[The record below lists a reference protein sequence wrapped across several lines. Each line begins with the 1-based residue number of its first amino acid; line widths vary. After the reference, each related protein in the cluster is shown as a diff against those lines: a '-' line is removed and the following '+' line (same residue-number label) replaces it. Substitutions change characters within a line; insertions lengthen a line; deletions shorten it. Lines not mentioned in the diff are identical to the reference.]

1 MKLLITLLAVASATV
16 QTSNTVVVYNDDNG
30 GSGFFEFFIGL
41 VLIPLTLVCLW
52 KNEKKI
58 VAYHKVIVSAKKSV
72 VTADCNN
79 VLKTLDYKLVHV

>member
-1 MKLLITLLAVASATV
+1 MKLLLTLLAAASATV
-16 QTSNTVVVYNDDNG
+16 QTSNTVVVTNHDKDG
-30 GSGFFEFFIGL
+30 LGFVEFFIGL

-58 VAYHKVIVSAKKSV
+58 VDYHKVIVSAKKSV
-72 VTADCNN
+72 VTADPNN